1 MSLTT
6 APTFIAPMITG
17 PLNPIETAL
26 AAFNT
31 NPYFI
36 GVTMIL
42 LNLGGRFLAME
53 VSKEQEKFF
62 QTTWVRA
69 ILIFVVCFVA
79 TRNVSVAFW
88 LSIVAIIVLRY
99 IFNEKSSLYVLKNEG
114 PSQHEEMASGSEAT
128 VLTPEEA
135 DIYRKLTDKLAK
147 GQAAP
152 APKNTDRKKYDLHEV
167 YLTNIGHIQGAFT

>member
-99 IFNEKSSLYVLKNEG
+99 IFNEKSNGGY
-114 PSQHEEMASGSEAT
+114 
-128 VLTPEEA
+128 
-135 DIYRKLTDKLAK
+135 
-147 GQAAP
+147 
-152 APKNTDRKKYDLHEV
+152 
-167 YLTNIGHIQGAFT
+167 